1 MNWVEI
7 VWPLAASVSLVFGL
21 VHLLIWSVRRGDYA
35 HLALAM
41 AAFSLTILAVLE
53 RMALFNP
60 STLQTAAIIRWMHV
74 PVLVLIVSLVLAVH
88 GVFGFGSLWLAGSV
102 LATRML
108 AVLLNFTTGV
118 NLNFLRIDD
127 IQWTTWW
134 GVAVAHPL
142 GPPNPALLVAVLSNV
157 LLMIYLLQT
166 LVRGLRLQPQRY
178 QSLLVICGACLLL
191 TSLLIAASTGWAL
204 QQPRV
209 PLTLPAALILLLAV
223 GWQLGGDL
231 MRWNRLESLL
241 RQSEVRR
248 VGTEREL
255 DQAALTSG
263 IGLWR
268 WDVTGHRFV
277 QNANNQLLLGT
288 GTASLS
294 GDSAPHELAS
304 RATDDVATELFAGV
318 EPRERDAL
326 RRQFDAAIRASTY
339 EMEYAVRDARGT
351 SHWVC
356 LRGSVEH
363 DAQGAPVLVR
373 GLTFDISRRRGEEAR
388 LQAVLDSSPTA
399 LLLIDEQGRIVYA
412 NVQACDLFGYG
423 RDDMSGISVDTLLS
437 PLGRGGLL
445 QADERSGHAPS
456 RRLVA
461 GERDV
466 VARRRCGN
474 EFPVEVALSPLPL
487 QQPGYIVAAISD
499 LSERRNLEQELAIE
513 RESMAHMSRVAMI
526 GEISGSLAHELNQ
539 PLAAILS
546 NAQAAQRI
554 LRRDPTE
561 LADIREI
568 LDDIVDND
576 RRAGEVIS
584 RLRGLLKK
592 EHRVF
597 APLSINEL
605 VEDSLRV
612 IRNDLI
618 SRGVE
623 YRMDLPANIP
633 QVKGDHVQLQQV
645 LLNLIINAC
654 DAMTAKAPRVL
665 TVRSSLAHNRH
676 IQVEVRDTGP
686 GIADDML
693 EKVFAPFQSSKP
705 NGMGMGLAI
714 CRTIIRAHGGRIWA
728 VNAANG
734 GARVCFELP
743 QVE

>member
-21 VHLLIWSVRRGDYA
+21 VHLLIWSVRRGEYA
-35 HLALAM
+35 HLSLAM

-60 STLQTAAIIRWMHV
+60 STVQAAAIIRWMHV
-74 PVLVLIVSLVLAVH
+74 PVLVLIASLALAVH
-88 GVFGFGSLWLAGSV
+88 GTFGYGSLWLAGSV
-102 LATRML
+102 IATRLL
-108 AVLLNFTTGV
+108 AVILNFTTGV
-118 NLNFLRIDD
+118 NLNFLSIDD

-142 GPPNPALLVAVLSNV
+142 GPPNPALLVAMLSNV

-191 TSLLIAASTGWAL
+191 TGLLIAASAGWAL

-209 PLTLPAALILLLAV
+209 PLTLPTALILLLAV
-223 GWQLGGDL
+223 GWQLGSDL
-231 MRWNRLESLL
+231 IRWNRIESLL
-241 RQSEVRR
+241 RLSEVRR

-268 WDVTGHRFV
+268 WDVTGHLFI
-277 QNANNQLLLGT
+277 QNVNNRLLLGSS
-288 GTASLS
+288 TALP
-294 GDSAPHELAS
+294 GGESAPHELAS
-304 RATDDVATELFAGV
+304 RHTDDVASELFASV
-318 EPRERDAL
+318 DPHEREGL
-326 RRQFDAAIRASTY
+326 RRQFDAAIRAPTY
-339 EMEYAVRDARGT
+339 EMEYAVRDARGAT
-351 SHWVC
+351 HWVC

-373 GLTFDISRRRGEEAR
+373 GLTFDISRRRGEESQ

-399 LLLIDEQGRIVYA
+399 LLVVDEQGRIVYA
-412 NVQACDLFGYG
+412 NAQACQIFGYARG
-423 RDDMSGISVDTLLS
+423 DLPGISVDALLS
-437 PLGRGGLL
+437 PLSQWNQVKAGEKG
-445 QADERSGHAPS
+445 AHVPS
-456 RRLVA
+456 QRLIA

-466 VARRRCGN
+466 VARRRCGS

-487 QQPGYIVAAISD
+487 QKPGYLVAAISD
-499 LSERRNLEQELAIE
+499 LSERRSLEQELAIE

-592 EHRVF
+592 EHRDF
-597 APLSINEL
+597 APLSVNEM

-612 IRNDLI
+612 IRHDLI

-633 QVKGDHVQLQQV
+633 PIKGDHVQLQQV

-654 DAMTAKAPRVL
+654 DAMSATSPRVL

-676 IQVEVRDTGP
+676 VQVEVRDTGP
-686 GIADDML
+686 GIAEGML
-693 EKVFAPFQSSKP
+693 EQVFAPFQSSKP

-728 VNAANG
+728 TNTASG
-734 GARVCFELP
+734 GASVCFELP